1 MFYPLLKNILSSQQL
16 FIQQWSRE
24 VDDIFKDSSELMAI
38 KKSVLAGVDMGE
50 FRDDMTMMTLQ
61 LIFGGSQ
68 ATSLAMKL

>member
-1 MFYPLLKNILSSQQL
+1 
-16 FIQQWSRE
+16 
-24 VDDIFKDSSELMAI
+24 MAI